1 MYNHLTF
8 KTVENLVQLIP
19 IIYHHLPYPSGITS
33 NIQEVAAH
41 FDIEK
46 LNVNLEHYGF
56 SLHTEYSAVKRKFTS
71 DLIQSYSSIL
81 ASQSASVRSKP
92 KLWLDEKWV
101 IEFADFIVKLLDG
114 KIPRIIEIHPP
125 NSRKFDIER
134 FLDYYELFQDYL
146 TKHKVNTEI
155 SIENRNGF
163 MLSGI
168 NDFQTLSDAI
178 DRRNSNLRLIL
189 DFPQLLNFE
198 KAKSD
203 PNKLVKVMSAIN
215 GFKHNVSSFHIWGQ
229 YGNNA
234 HRGDLLDYFNQNNDM
249 KNLFYEKL
257 KEVFS
262 NHPTPLYFIPEINF
276 GIDENKSRQVCLK
289 NIVDDLLSHGFKFI
303 SKEAICYS
311 KQSL

>member
-1 MYNHLTF
+1 M
-8 KTVENLVQLIP
+8 QLIP
-19 IIYHHLPYPSGITS
+19 IIYHNLPYPSNVTS

-46 LNVNLEHYGF
+46 LNDNLEDNGF
-56 SLHTEYSAVKRKFTS
+56 SLHTEYSAVKRKFIS
-71 DLIQSYSSIL
+71 ELIQSYPTIIE
-81 ASQSASVRSKP
+81 SQSDSIRSKP
-92 KLWLDEKWV
+92 KLWIGEKWA
-101 IEFADFIVKLLDG
+101 IEFADFLIKLLNG
-114 KIPRIIEIHPP
+114 KIPKIIEIHPP
-125 NSRKFDIER
+125 NPRKFDVER
-134 FLDYYELFQDYL
+134 FLDYYELFRTRLSKYNID
-146 TKHKVNTEI
+146 TEI

-203 PNKLVKVMSAIN
+203 PNKLVKVMDAIN
-215 GFKHNVSSFHIWGQ
+215 GFKHNISSFHIWGQ

-234 HRGDLLDYFNQNNDM
+234 HRGDLLDYFNQDSNI
-249 KNLFYEKL
+249 KNLFHKKL
-257 KEVFS
+257 AEVFL

-289 NIVDDLLSHGFKFI
+289 NIVDDLTNFGFLFYDNKGNN
-303 SKEAICYS
+303 
-311 KQSL
+311 

>member
-1 MYNHLTF
+1 M
-8 KTVENLVQLIP
+8 QLIP
-19 IIYHHLPYPSGITS
+19 ITYHNLPYPSDITS

-41 FDIEK
+41 FDIER
-46 LNVNLEHYGF
+46 LNDSLENYGF

-71 DLIQSYSSIL
+71 GLIQSYPTIL
-81 ASQSASVRSKP
+81 ASQSDSVRSKP
-92 KLWLDEKWV
+92 KLWIDDKWA
-101 IEFADFIVKLLDG
+101 IEFADFLVKLLNG
-114 KIPRIIEIHPP
+114 KTPRIIEIHPP
-125 NSRKFDIER
+125 NSRKFDVER
-134 FLDYYELFQDYL
+134 FLDYYELF
-146 TKHKVNTEI
+146 TKHLNKYNIDTEI

-178 DRRNSNLRLIL
+178 DRRNSKLRLIL

-203 PNKLVKVMSAIN
+203 QNKLIKVMDAIN
-215 GFKHNVSSFHIWGQ
+215 GFKHNISSFHIWGQ

-276 GIDENKSRQVCLK
+276 GIDENKSRQICLK
-289 NIVDDLLSHGFKFI
+289 NIVDDLSTYGFNFTN
-303 SKEAICYS
+303 
-311 KQSL
+311 Q

>member
-1 MYNHLTF
+1 
-8 KTVENLVQLIP
+8 VQLIP
-19 IIYHHLPYPSGITS
+19 IIYHNLPYPSGITTA
-33 NIQEVAAH
+33 NIKEVAAH

-46 LNVNLEHYGF
+46 LNDSLENYGF

-71 DLIQSYSSIL
+71 DLIQSYPSIL
-81 ASQSASVRSKP
+81 ASQSDSMRSKP
-92 KLWLDEKWV
+92 KLWLDEKWA
-101 IEFADFIVKLLDG
+101 IEFADFLVKLLNG

-125 NSRKFDIER
+125 NPRKFDVER
-134 FLDYYELFQDYL
+134 FLDYYELFTAHL
-146 TKHKVNTEI
+146 SKFNLKTEI

-178 DRRNSNLRLIL
+178 DRRNSDLRLIL

-203 PNKLVKVMSAIN
+203 QNKLIKAMDAIN
-215 GFKHNVSSFHIWGQ
+215 RFKHNVSSFHIWGQ

-234 HRGDLLDYFNQNNDM
+234 HRGDLLDYFNQDKYM
-249 KNLFYEKL
+249 KNLFHEKL

-262 NHPTPLYFIPEINF
+262 DHPTPLYFIPEINF

-289 NIVDDLLSHGFKFI
+289 NIVDDLSSYGFQFMP
-303 SKEAICYS
+303 Y
-311 KQSL
+311 

>member
-1 MYNHLTF
+1 M
-8 KTVENLVQLIP
+8 QLIP
-19 IIYHHLPYPSGITS
+19 IIYHNLPYPSSIIS

-46 LNVNLEHYGF
+46 LNDNLENYRF
-56 SLHTEYSAVKRKFTS
+56 SLHTEYSAVKRKFIS
-71 DLIQSYSSIL
+71 ELIQSYPTIL
-81 ASQSASVRSKP
+81 VSQSDSIRSKP
-92 KLWLDEKWV
+92 KLWIDEKWA
-101 IEFADFIVKLLDG
+101 IEFADFLVKLLNG
-114 KIPRIIEIHPP
+114 KIPKIIEIHPP
-125 NSRKFDIER
+125 NPRKFDVER
-134 FLDYYELFQDYL
+134 FLDYYELFTIHLSKYNID
-146 TKHKVNTEI
+146 TEI

-203 PNKLVKVMSAIN
+203 QNKLIKVMDSIN

-262 NHPTPLYFIPEINF
+262 NHHTPLYFIPEINF

-289 NIVDDLLSHGFKFI
+289 NIVSDLSSYGFQFVP
-303 SKEAICYS
+303 KEAICYS

>member
-1 MYNHLTF
+1 MN
-8 KTVENLVQLIP
+8 LIP
-19 IIYHHLPYPSGITS
+19 IIYHNLPYPSGITS

-46 LNVNLEHYGF
+46 LNDHLEDYGF

-81 ASQSASVRSKP
+81 ASQSDSVRSKP
-92 KLWLDEKWV
+92 KLWLDEKWA
-101 IEFADFIVKLLDG
+101 IEFADFLVKLLNG
-114 KIPRIIEIHPP
+114 KTPRIIEIHPANP
-125 NSRKFDIER
+125 RKFDVER
-134 FLDYYELFQDYL
+134 FLDYYELFEAHL
-146 TKHKVNTEI
+146 AEHKINTEI

-168 NDFQTLSDAI
+168 TDFQNLSDAI

-203 PNKLVKVMSAIN
+203 QNKLIKVMDAIN

-234 HRGDLLDYFNQNNDM
+234 HRGDLLDYFIQNNDM
-249 KNLFYEKL
+249 KNLFHEKL
-257 KEVFS
+257 TEVFL

-276 GIDENKSRQVCLK
+276 GIDENKSRQECLK
-289 NIVDDLLSHGFKFI
+289 NIVNNLSSYGFQFI
-303 SKEAICYS
+303 PKEAKCYS
-311 KQSL
+311 KQSLQ